1 MPCLI
6 LLVQGQFHIRKEQ
19 LPSQSRIILILFV
32 NLQLQ
37 LKKDFLLLYLHNYN
51 TYSVEEVSFF
61 FNVDAMSAAINV
73 LLQVISSS
81 LLSSPLLAAVM
92 DYSEHRS
99 QFRTSLYKEILEELN
114 GAHLRFAA
122 SHVSQLTNKQQF
134 LFYW

>member
-1 MPCLI
+1 MI

-19 LPSQSRIILILFV
+19 LPSQSRRVLILFV

-37 LKKDFLLLYLHNYN
+37 LKKDFLLLYLRNYN
-51 TYSVEEVSFF
+51 TYSIEEFWF

-122 SHVSQLTNKQQF
+122 SQVSQLTNKQQF